1 MHENLILSLETS
13 IKQVMIFEKVERSHS
28 YHAAE
33 IHTDDLAQGILD
45 KRISKNI
52 SDYCETNVGVFVL
65 ICRC

>member
-52 SDYCETNVGVFVL
+52 SDYCETNVEVFVF